1 MSPPSS
7 PEVRSSHWR
16 PLIVTGIVLL
26 ACMSSTGLWVWRN
39 VRFGHEP
46 RIVRRALAEERL
58 DEASKAVER
67 WLRSSPDSAEA
78 HYFKARIA
86 WAQNDPTTL
95 DQELARAY
103 SLGYDRAPLNR
114 LRGLLLARANQIAEA
129 EPFLREAFDNTHD
142 PDPEV
147 AEALARLYLG
157 SFRLGEAAAILDRWM
172 RGSPDDARPYLLQTE
187 IDIRSR
193 AEPTI
198 IIARYR
204 AALERDPS
212 LARARFGLA
221 QQLRMNNQ
229 HAEAAV
235 EYAAYLS
242 RNPSDALGYANAGE
256 NALEM
261 GDFVTAARLLDRA
274 LVLAPHDSEVL
285 AGRATLELRQGHL
298 DAALDYF
305 TQAVKAN
312 PFDHWNRYQRML
324 ILARLGKKDEAN
336 AERQAVERI
345 KNEQARFDQVSREL
359 LRNPLDPRLRSKAAR
374 WLMEHGH
381 EGEAVEWANLVLR
394 SDPSHPAM
402 NRLLADYYRKRG
414 QLGLAN
420 FYETH
425 AAQPSD
431 HANSTR

>member
-7 PEVRSSHWR
+7 PQVHSTRRR
-16 PLIVTGIVLL
+16 PMIIATILL
-26 ACMSSTGLWVWRN
+26 LGCASATGLWLCRDILL
-39 VRFGHEP
+39 GPEP
-46 RIVRRALAEERL
+46 RIVRRALAQGRL
-58 DEASKAVER
+58 DQAAQAVQR

-86 WAQNDPTTL
+86 WAQNDLAAT
-95 DQELARAY
+95 DQGLARAHA
-103 SLGYDRAPLNR
+103 LGYDPAPLAR
-114 LRGLLLARANQIAEA
+114 LRGLLLVRANQMSEA
-129 EPFLREAFDNTHD
+129 EPLLRQAWDGAHQ

-147 AEALARLYLG
+147 AEALTRLYLG
-157 SFRLGEAAAILDRWM
+157 AFRLGEAAAVIDRWM
-172 RGSPDDARPYLLQTE
+172 RGSPDDGRPYLLQTE
-187 IDIRSR
+187 IDKRSN
-193 AEPTI
+193 AEPTVI
-198 IIARYR
+198 IGHYR

-212 LARARFGLA
+212 LDQARFGLA
-221 QQLRMNNQ
+221 RQLRLNHRN
-229 HAEAAV
+229 AEAAT
-235 EYAAYLS
+235 EYTAYLC
-242 RNPSDALGYANAGE
+242 RKPGDPSGYASAGQ

-261 GDFVTAARLLDRA
+261 GDLVEAARLLERA

-305 TQAVKAN
+305 NQAVKAD

-324 ILARLGKKDEAN
+324 ILARLGKRAEAE
-336 AERQAVERI
+336 AERQAVERL
-345 KNEQARFDQVSREL
+345 KNDQARFGQISRDL
-359 LRNPLDPRLRSKAAR
+359 LRNPLDPQLRGEAAR

-381 EGEAVEWANLVLR
+381 ADEAIEWANLVLR

-420 FYETH
+420 FHETH
-425 AAQPSD
+425 AEKPPD